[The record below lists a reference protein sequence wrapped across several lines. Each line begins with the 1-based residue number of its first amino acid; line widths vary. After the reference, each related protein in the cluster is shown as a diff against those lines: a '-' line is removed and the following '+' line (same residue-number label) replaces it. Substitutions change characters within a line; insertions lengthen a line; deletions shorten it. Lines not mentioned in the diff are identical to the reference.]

1 MECKTCDA
9 LLAAYKQAVNLYT
22 NAGQSFRGALG
33 DDSRLALKELRRLRQ
48 ASKDAD
54 NALVAHLHQDH
65 WRRTDDGVPEK
76 EILSIKE
83 VAEMLGCSLSH
94 VRNLLKGKVPNVP
107 RIPHFRSGRVRII
120 RRVAV
125 LSWLESLKQATAATT
140 RPAAKRRQR
149 AASKS

>member
-9 LLAAYKQAVNLYT
+9 LLAAFKHAVSLYT
-22 NAGQSFRGALG
+22 NAGESFRGALRG
-33 DDSRLALKELRRLRQ
+33 DSRQALKELRRLRQ
-48 ASKDAD
+48 ACKDAD

-83 VAEMLGCSLSH
+83 VAEMLGCSSSD

-107 RIPHFRSGRVRII
+107 RIPHVRSGRVRLI
-120 RRVAV
+120 RRAAV
-125 LSWLESLKQATAATT
+125 LSWLESLKPATAAAK
-140 RPAAKRRQR
+140 AAGR
-149 AASKS
+149 

>member
-1 MECKTCDA
+1 M
-9 LLAAYKQAVNLYT
+9 
-22 NAGQSFRGALG
+22 
-33 DDSRLALKELRRLRQ
+33 
-48 ASKDAD
+48 
-54 NALVAHLHQDH
+54 
-65 WRRTDDGVPEK
+65 PEK

-125 LSWLESLKQATAATT
+125 LSWLESLNEATT
-140 RPAAKRRQR
+140 ATNRPAVKSKQK
-149 AASKS
+149 AASKG

>member
-1 MECKTCDA
+1 M
-9 LLAAYKQAVNLYT
+9 
-22 NAGQSFRGALG
+22 
-33 DDSRLALKELRRLRQ
+33 
-48 ASKDAD
+48 
-54 NALVAHLHQDH
+54 
-65 WRRTDDGVPEK
+65 PEK

>member
-1 MECKTCDA
+1 MPK
-9 LLAAYKQAVNLYT
+9 
-22 NAGQSFRGALG
+22 
-33 DDSRLALKELRRLRQ
+33 
-48 ASKDAD
+48 
-54 NALVAHLHQDH
+54 
-65 WRRTDDGVPEK
+65 K

-125 LSWLESLKQATAATT
+125 LSWLESLKQATTATK
-140 RPAAKRRQR
+140 PPAKRRQR